1 MTRLLRRRPA
11 TATERLQ
18 RLDRRA
24 GTAALLEAAR
34 DPSVDIARRALGWLA
49 HDGGPA
55 ERDALRELVWTC
67 DPMLVMDVAG
77 TLLALGDRDTVDAA
91 LERLAAA
98 PTAERCR
105 AARVLERFADPRAR
119 ASLCEAL
126 TDEDASVRAAVLD
139 ALARLGHDSRAARA
153 AARLVTDADGEVR
166 RRAVRAVGRG
176 SRHPAEAIRPA
187 LRDPLAIVRREAAS
201 LAARLEAADLATLL
215 ADHDPHV
222 RAAAAAG
229 AGRASEAALVSALE
243 SDPHPVVRLAAAHT
257 LGLLGGHGAAAALI
271 AAALDDAEATVRARA
286 LRLAQETLSHPR
298 LVAGLRAELAV
309 GSGHRRE
316 MALRALAKL
325 SVGISEADALRVA
338 GDPEPGVRLA
348 LAQVATAI
356 AASPDRV
363 LSVLAIDD
371 DATVRHAAAIRRD
384 RQRR

>member
-1 MTRLLRRRPA
+1 
-11 TATERLQ
+11 
-18 RLDRRA
+18 
-24 GTAALLEAAR
+24 
-34 DPSVDIARRALGWLA
+34 
-49 HDGGPA
+49 
-55 ERDALRELVWTC
+55 
-67 DPMLVMDVAG
+67 MLVMDVAG
-77 TLLALGDRDTVDAA
+77 TLLALGDRETVDAA

-363 LSVLAIDD
+363 LWVLAIDD

>member
-1 MTRLLRRRPA
+1 MTRLLRRQPA

-34 DPSVDIARRALGWLA
+34 DPSVDVARRALGWLA

-67 DPMLVMDVAG
+67 DPMLVTDVAG
-77 TLLALGDRDTVDAA
+77 TLRALGDRDTVDAA
-91 LERLAAA
+91 LERLAAG

-119 ASLCEAL
+119 AGLCEAL
-126 TDEDASVRAAVLD
+126 TDEDASVRAAALD
-139 ALARLGHDSRAARA
+139 GLARLGNDSRAARA
-153 AARLVTDADGEVR
+153 AARLVADADGEVR
-166 RRAVRAVGRG
+166 RRAVRAVGRA
-176 SRHPAEAIRPA
+176 SRHPADAVRPA
-187 LRDPLAIVRREAAS
+187 LHDPLPAVRREVGS
-201 LAARLEAADLATLL
+201 LAARLEAADLAALL

-222 RAAAAAG
+222 RAAAAAS
-229 AGRASEAALVSALE
+229 AGRVSEAALVSALE

-257 LGLLGGHGAAAALI
+257 LGLLGGQRAGAALV
-271 AAALDDAEATVRARA
+271 AAALDDVEATVRARA
-286 LRLAQETLSHPR
+286 LRLADETLSHPGI
-298 LVAGLRAELAV
+298 VAALRAELAV
-309 GSGHRRE
+309 GSRHRRE
-316 MALRALAKL
+316 MALRAFAKL
-325 SVGISEADALRVA
+325 AVGISEADALRVA

-356 AASPDRV
+356 AESADRV

-371 DATVRHAAAIRRD
+371 DATVRHAAVIRRE
-384 RQRR
+384 RQGR